1 MPLPPGV
8 TAADFAR
15 AIRRFKEAVGQE
27 WVFEGDDAA
36 LYRDAYSPLWGE
48 ASEKVASAA
57 VAPDTV
63 EQVQKILAIANDLKI
78 PLYPISTGRNLAY
91 GGSAPAYSGSV
102 VLDLKRMNRILE
114 VSERNA
120 FALVE
125 PGVSYFDLYRHIR
138 EKGLK
143 LWIDCPDPGWGS
155 PIGNA
160 LDHGAGLT
168 PLPYR
173 DHFDAHCG
181 MEVVLANGEIVRTG
195 MGALP
200 GAKTWQ
206 QFKYGMGP
214 YVDGMFSQ
222 SNFGVVTKM
231 GFWLYPQP
239 EAWRSVTVKVAKY
252 RDLNP
257 LLDTL
262 ANLMYA
268 GIVNCHIG
276 IVSPVLNAPGPR
288 DAAFTSLVSSPNG
301 GTDEEWDRYA
311 ASKRVHF
318 WQTQLQF
325 YGPAKVIDV
334 HWEHARE
341 RFTAAIPGVTFED
354 GASYRFPL
362 SDEQISKVGNPV
374 SLGIPSLA
382 TFAGILPGAGDP
394 PSTGHMDFSLVLPMS
409 GDAVIEANKVFRRE
423 FSKLAFTPKYGI
435 AESYHWRSLI
445 LFFGFPVTHDAQ
457 TNRKI
462 RDSYGQLIHIAAE
475 HGWGLYR
482 THTAFM
488 DDAVGAYSYNNHS
501 LLRLHET
508 LKDAV
513 DPNGV
518 LSAGRYG
525 IWPKHLRGKA
535 R

>member
-1 MPLPPGV
+1 MALPPGV
-8 TAADFAR
+8 SAADFDR
-15 AIRRFKEAVGQE
+15 SIRRFKEVVGPD
-27 WVFEGDDAA
+27 WVFEREDAD

-57 VAPDTV
+57 VAPSSV
-63 EQVQKILAIANDLKI
+63 EQVQKILAIANELRI

-102 VLDLKRMNRILE
+102 VLDLKRMNRVLE
-114 VSERNA
+114 VNERNA
-120 FALVE
+120 YALVE
-125 PGVSYFDLYRHIR
+125 PGVSYFDLYRHIH
-138 EKGLK
+138 EKKLK

-155 PIGNA
+155 LIGNA

-200 GAKTWQ
+200 GAQTWQ
-206 QFKYGMGP
+206 HFKYGIGP
-214 YVDGMFSQ
+214 HLDGLFSQ

-239 EAWRSVTVKVAKY
+239 EAYRSLTVRAAKY
-252 RDLNP
+252 RDLVP
-257 LLDTL
+257 LIDTL
-262 ANLMYA
+262 ANLMYS
-268 GIVNCHIG
+268 GVVNCQIG
-276 IVSPVLNAPGPR
+276 IVSPVINAPGPPS
-288 DAAFTSLVSSPNG
+288 AEFTALVSKPDG
-301 GTDEEWDRYA
+301 GTDDEWDRYA
-311 ASKRVHF
+311 ASKNVHF
-318 WQTQLQF
+318 WQTHLQF
-325 YGPAKVIDV
+325 YGPSRVIDAQL
-334 HWEHARE
+334 EHARE
-341 RFTAAIPGVTFED
+341 RFAAITGVTFVE
-354 GASYRFPL
+354 GTSYKFPL
-362 SDEQISKVGNPV
+362 TDEQIAKIPNPV
-374 SLGIPSLA
+374 ALGIPSLQ
-382 TFAGILPGAGDP
+382 TFGGILPAPGEP
-394 PSTGHMDFSLVLPMS
+394 PSTGHMDFSLVLPMT
-409 GDAVIEANKVFRRE
+409 GEAVMAANKVFRRE

-445 LFFGFPVTHDAQ
+445 LFFGFPVSHDAD
-457 TNRKI
+457 TNKKI
-462 RDSYGQLIHIAAE
+462 RDSYGRMIEIAAE

-488 DDAVGAYSYNNHS
+488 DAAVGKYSYNNHA
-501 LLRLHET
+501 LLRLQERV
-508 LKDAV
+508 KDAV

-535 R
+535 G